1 MSLAVAASGCRSE
14 GGGHLQS
21 TMTYEISN
29 TGKNSD
35 MTGVTDERYDQFGA
49 FITSITPSR
58 FVGKFLHVRYSNR
71 VEGQPPG
78 EEFNL
83 DLVDNQLDIA
93 SPMRI
98 ADFTN
103 NASVTFAPEGA
114 EVRATTELKY
124 FMFIALFWYQELE
137 LPEQYAPFQ
146 GGMLQYLNFDNGIA
160 ENFDGHTMG
169 AVKEGNFLRASHE
182 NFMEPIFESVWTGHD
197 SLQPMQA
204 QFYVFGNT
212 DSTWVFYAE
221 QPPTFSND
229 NPMAQGGYVIRSD
242 RYVPTT
248 ITVIPEG
255 ETRTIRATMS
265 FNTTELIH
273 IYAGADNTPYTSD
286 DIFVYAPRFWERI
299 SVALEY
305 D

>member
-1 MSLAVAASGCRSE
+1 
-14 GGGHLQS
+14 
-21 TMTYEISN
+21 MTYELSN

-35 MTGVTDERYDQFGA
+35 MTGVTDERYDQFGD
-49 FITSITPSR
+49 FIIAITPSR

-83 DLVDNQLDIA
+83 DLVENHNYLDIA
-93 SPMRI
+93 SPTRI

-103 NASVTFAPEGA
+103 NASVTFIPQDV

-146 GGMLQYLNFDNGIA
+146 GNMLQFLNLYDSMA
-160 ENFDGHTMG
+160 DNFDGHTMG
-169 AVKEGNFLRASHE
+169 AVKEGTFLRASHE
-182 NFMEPIFESVWTGHD
+182 QFMAPIFESVWTGHD
-197 SLQPMQA
+197 TLQPMQA

-212 DSTWVFYAE
+212 DSTWVFYAP
-221 QPPTFSND
+221 QPTTFSND
-229 NPMAQGGYVIRSD
+229 NPMAQSGYVIRSN

-248 ITVIPEG
+248 VTVIPEG
-255 ETRTIRATMS
+255 ETRTIRATMR

-273 IYAGADNTPYTSD
+273 IYAGADNIPYTSD
-286 DIFVYAPRFWERI
+286 DKFVYAPRFWERI
-299 SVALEY
+299 AVAFEY